1 MSQNQRGK
9 KELRKELADTKGK
22 LRSQIQ
28 AENRFKDHVLRMVS
42 YADGVAKKLKDLE
55 GLAELAAGYLNEF
68 GSHDRAEC
76 QIIRNTGSDCTCGYN
91 DAVNA
96 LAEAAAKKPPES
108 PEAA

>member
-28 AENRFKDHVLRMVS
+28 AESRFKDHVLRMVS

-68 GSHDRAEC
+68 GNHVDGC
-76 QIIRNTGSDCTCGYN
+76 GGPDCTCGYN